1 MHTDNRKPLTLL
13 VALVAATT
21 ALRLVNLAYPAQP
34 VFDEVHFATYAS
46 DYAVGRPFFDIHP
59 PLGKLLYALPLL
71 GASSEARDIE
81 FVRIGNQ
88 ADEQFITLS
97 TNRVQYDA
105 FPYVSLRLLSV
116 LFGALLIVAVYA
128 FLTAL
133 TGSPVVG
140 LLGALFVALDNIFA
154 VEARGIFLNS
164 LFLALG
170 LFALA
175 AVARNRPRHLAG
187 GLLLGLALSIKL
199 IAIVFLPAFILLLY
213 DPRRP
218 VADRARA
225 HHRAERGLIVA
236 FTVLACF
243 LILPNSI
250 IYSVRE
256 RLDIYRGIQIAATS
270 TPSRAT
276 IIARAAMER
285 IPAFKHIAI
294 SAFEFE
300 LSLAGYTVGAPPH
313 TYQSTW
319 YRWPLNA
326 GPMPYY
332 LPRGREG
339 EGVIVLAG
347 NPAVWG
353 LALGLMLASVAL
365 IRRFRDSIEK
375 GWPLFVLIV
384 GYVSSLLPFA
394 LIARST
400 FMYHYFPALLFSIGI
415 AALFLKDFF
424 DRVTPRT
431 ARAVGLLLVVALLAG
446 MWLVLPYTLG
456 LASAT

>member
-21 ALRLVNLAYPAQP
+21 ALRLVNLSYPASP
-34 VFDEVHFATYAS
+34 VFDEAHFATYAS
-46 DYAVGRPFFDIHP
+46 NYAVGRPFFDIHP

-71 GASSEARDIE
+71 GASPEARDIE
-81 FVRIGNQ
+81 FIRFGVQPGER
-88 ADEQFITLS
+88 FTTLS
-97 TNRVQYDA
+97 TNRTQYDA

-133 TGSPVVG
+133 SGSQVVG
-140 LLGALFVALDNIFA
+140 LLGALFVALDSAFA

-170 LFALA
+170 FFALA
-175 AVARNRPRHLAG
+175 AVAQNRPRHLAG
-187 GLLLGLALSIKL
+187 GALLGLALAVKL
-199 IAIVFLPAFILLLY
+199 IAIVFVPAFILLLY
-213 DPRRP
+213 DPRRE
-218 VADRARA
+218 AEDRAQARR
-225 HHRAERGLIVA
+225 RAERGLAATFV
-236 FTVLACF
+236 VLTCF
-243 LILPNSI
+243 LVLPNSFI
-250 IYSVRE
+250 FSARE
-256 RLDIYRGIQIAATS
+256 RLDIYRGIPVATT
-270 TPSRAT
+270 TPSRA
-276 IIARAAMER
+276 ILLGREAMER
-285 IPAFKHIAI
+285 VPALKHVAL

-300 LSLAGYTVGAPPH
+300 LSIAGYTVGAPPH
-313 TYQSTW
+313 TYQSAW
-319 YRWPLNA
+319 YRWPFAA

-332 LPRGREG
+332 LQRDREG
-339 EGVIVLAG
+339 EGVIALAG

-365 IRRFRDSIEK
+365 MRRFRDDIEK

-384 GYVSSLLPFA
+384 GYLSSLLPFA

-424 DRVTPRT
+424 DRVDPRT
-431 ARAVGLLLVVALLAG
+431 ARAVGLILVIALLAG
-446 MWLVLPYTLG
+446 FWLILPYTLG
-456 LASAT
+456 LASFA